1 MLNGKTVT
9 LLKKIATKSSTLKN
23 PNKIRNFLN
32 KEEKQ
37 NKPEKSKG

>member
-1 MLNGKTVT
+1 MLKEKTVT

-37 NKPEKSKG
+37 NKPGKSKG